1 MLTREGRRI
10 HDLQHLSDVA
20 RSYQSMAYYIVAH
33 TEGVHSLIDR
43 AMYRAIIC
51 FPTFY
56 LWRVYAAVV
65 IQSYNTSISITI
77 QSNFSYTK
85 IPMSSITQ
93 VK

>member
-20 RSYQSMAYYIVAH
+20 RSYQSMAYYIVVH

-56 LWRVYAAVV
+56 LWRGYAAVV
-65 IQSYNTSISITI
+65 IQSYNTSISII
-77 QSNFSYTK
+77 HSNFSYTK

-93 VK
+93 LK